1 MQLQPLVRILLT
13 ALAAGLGAAAATID
27 NETVRIVAAIG
38 VPVLAAI
45 GIIPP
50 QVPTRTVVDERREGG
65 QAYISLIIGVLLI
78 LILVVVLLR
87 LV

>member
-1 MQLQPLVRILLT
+1 MQLHPAVRLILT

-27 NETVRIVAAIG
+27 NETIRIVAAIG

-50 QVPTRTVVDERREGG
+50 QVPTRTVVDKRREDGYG
-65 QAYISLIIGVLLI
+65 AIEALVVVFLALVI
-78 LILVVVLLR
+78 LILLLR
-87 LV
+87 IL